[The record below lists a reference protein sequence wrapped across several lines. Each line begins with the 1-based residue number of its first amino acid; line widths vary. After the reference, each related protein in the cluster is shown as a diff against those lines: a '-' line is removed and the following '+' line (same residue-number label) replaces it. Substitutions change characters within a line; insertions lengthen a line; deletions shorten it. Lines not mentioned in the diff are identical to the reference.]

1 MPDCRCTL
9 SLPHAHLHASSLD
22 TESSTSR
29 SFAGGRCELLG
40 ARHCEMAFRWCL
52 AGHRHNARGQHHRP
66 TLDPN
71 DDTPTTTI
79 LSPETLNAH
88 AATLILRGLSQIQ
101 YSPPH
106 S

>member
-9 SLPHAHLHASSLD
+9 SLPHAHLHASSWTPSEHEHKLA
-22 TESSTSR
+22 E
-29 SFAGGRCELLG
+29 GGVNYWG
-40 ARHCEMAFRWCL
+40 PAHCEMAFRWCL